1 MVGLVLGI
9 GVEETGRSEDR
20 GRHGCEE
27 ASEFFLMCFFLF
39 SLWLLLWAVAGV
51 AVARLCVFWFFLDSR
66 KCPFLVVFGFGFPMC
81 RFPSSSLSS
90 LYTSLSTSS
99 VLSHHQIDTTCWV
112 RPSWSSCSLSLSLS
126 LSFYLF
132 PSVLHEPNE
141 HACVVSFSTLV
152 NTPLTPHLSCRYY
165 CVPFLDDKDGG
176 CY

>member
-20 GRHGCEE
+20 ERHGCEE
-27 ASEFFLMCFFLF
+27 ASEFFLMCFFLL

-51 AVARLCVFWFFLDSR
+51 AVARLCVFWFLDSR

-90 LYTSLSTSS
+90 LHTSLSTSS

-112 RPSWSSCSLSLSLS
+112 RPSWSSCSLSLSPFIFFLLSCTNRMSMRVWFHFRLS
-126 LSFYLF
+126 L
-132 PSVLHEPNE
+132 
-141 HACVVSFSTLV
+141 T
-152 NTPLTPHLSCRYY
+152 TPLTPHLSCRYY
-165 CVPFLDDKDGG
+165 CVPFDDKDRGVLLVL
-176 CY
+176 